1 MRRMILLAVSLV
13 LGVGLFACSK
23 SDNMSNNNS
32 NSTTTTSEK
41 STKTTTSTASAP
53 SSGEKIGIA
62 ECDEYIAKYEA
73 CSSKVPE
80 AGRAAYKSALDQ
92 TRASW
97 KKLADN
103 PTTRASLAAAC
114 KQATETANATWKMY
128 GCN

>member
-1 MRRMILLAVSLV
+1 MRRMTLLVVSLV

-23 SDNMSNNNS
+23 SDNMSNGNS
-32 NSTTTTSEK
+32 NSTTTADKPATS
-41 STKTTTSTASAP
+41 TTTAA

-73 CSSKVPE
+73 CTSKVPE

-114 KQATETANATWKMY
+114 KQATETANAQWKMY

>member
-1 MRRMILLAVSLV
+1 MTLLVVSLV

-23 SDNMSNNNS
+23 SDNTNS
-32 NSTTTTSEK
+32 SSAPTTSEK
-41 STKTTTSTASAP
+41 STSSMPSTASAP

-73 CSSKVPE
+73 CTSKVPE

-114 KQATETANATWKMY
+114 KQATETANAQWKMY